1 MTRDETLKILMTIQA
16 AYPSYKVP
24 DKTVTANLWFR
35 MLKDYTYIQ
44 VEAALD
50 TYIRTNKSGFAPSI
64 GEIIDILHMLFGE
77 EDANEAE
84 AWGLMWRAVKNSIY
98 HAEEEFN
105 KLPEAIQKTA
115 VSPARLKELAV
126 SQMDDISIGVERSN
140 FMRTYRSELAKQK
153 EIRKMSP
160 EVRML
165 ARKALKA
172 AEEEAGAPPQ
182 IESKEDNAHQEV
194 TFGVPERLREK
205 YLKLFEKRSDGNDQR

>member
-64 GEIIDILHMLFGE
+64 GEIIDILHLLFGE
-77 EDANEAE
+77 EDANEFE
-84 AWGLMWRAVKNSIY
+84 AWELMWKAVKNSIY
-98 HAEEEFN
+98 HADEEFS
-105 KLPEAIQKTA
+105 KLPIAIQKTA
-115 VSPARLKELAV
+115 VSPARLKELAT
-126 SQMDDISIGVERSN
+126 SQMNDISIGAEKSN

-160 EVRML
+160 EVRAL
-165 ARKALKA
+165 AGKSWRAVEEKTGA
-172 AEEEAGAPPQ
+172 APQ
-182 IESKEDNAHQEV
+182 IESKEDNTHQEV
-194 TFGVPERLREK
+194 VFGVPERLREK
-205 YLKLFEKRSDGNDQR
+205 YLKLFEKRSGGDDQR

>member
-16 AYPSYKVP
+16 AYPSYKVT

-35 MLKDYTYIQ
+35 MLKDYAYIQ

-50 TYIRTNKSGFAPSI
+50 TYIRTDKSGFAPSI
-64 GEIIDILHMLFGE
+64 GEIIDILHLLFGE
-77 EDANEAE
+77 EDANEFE
-84 AWGLMWRAVKNSIY
+84 AWELMWRAVKNSIY

-105 KLPEAIQKTA
+105 RLPVAIQKAA

-205 YLKLFEKRSDGNDQR
+205 YLKLFEKRSGGDDQR

>member
-16 AYPSYKVP
+16 AYPSYKVT

-84 AWGLMWRAVKNSIY
+84 AWELVWKAVKNSIY

-105 KLPEAIQKTA
+105 KLPVAIQKAA

-160 EVRML
+160 EVRAL
-165 ARKALKA
+165 AGKSWRAV
-172 AEEEAGAPPQ
+172 EEKAGAAPQ
-182 IESKEDNAHQEV
+182 IESKEDNTHQEV
-194 TFGVPERLREK
+194 AFGVPERLREK